1 MCQWDS
7 IEPEA
12 SCTRCV
18 SLVLHGGTNTI
29 PFLSWSASAETSNLG
44 SHDLCTALRVQSG
57 CTDDRGTASTLRR
70 MQQGDPSTCGWGH
83 RTWGSRTHKPSWA
96 LLGDLPAL
104 ERTHVYV
111 LRSDRLR
118 NVTQSLSSRINLNQL
133 IILLLEVKFDSSRI
147 SHRFQRCDQY

>member
-1 MCQWDS
+1 MCQWES
-7 IEPEA
+7 VGLEA

-29 PFLSWSASAETSNLG
+29 PFLSRSASAETRNLG

-57 CTDDRGTASTLRR
+57 CTNDWGSASTLRR
-70 MQQGDPSTCGWGH
+70 VQQGNPSTCGCGR

-96 LLGDLPAL
+96 LLGGLPAL

-118 NVTQSLSSRINLNQL
+118 NVPQDLLSRIYPIQL
-133 IILLLEVKFDSSRI
+133 IILLDRVTLYPPRI
-147 SHRFQRCDQY
+147 NHRSQRCDQY